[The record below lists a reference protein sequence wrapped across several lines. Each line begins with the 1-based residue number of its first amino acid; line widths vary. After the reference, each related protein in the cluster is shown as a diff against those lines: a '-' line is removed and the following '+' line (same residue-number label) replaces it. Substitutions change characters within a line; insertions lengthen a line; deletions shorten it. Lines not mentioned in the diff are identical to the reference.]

1 MIQIIFNGSYP
12 WKIQIKSNELAHA
25 IRDAMYRAMSV
36 DRQINPFD
44 NGKSISEETSLD
56 QLNNADP
63 DKTFLGTNNDK
74 LVITE
79 DRLLFVK
86 NKRHGIKREWVEVFQ
101 TDVKGIEI
109 NTPGQWPTWYAVMWY
124 FPPW

>member
-1 MIQIIFNGSYP
+1 
-12 WKIQIKSNELAHA
+12 
-25 IRDAMYRAMSV
+25 MYRAMSV
-36 DRQINPFD
+36 DRQIDPFD

-63 DKTFLGTNNDK
+63 DKTFLGTNKDK

-101 TDVKGIEI
+101 TDIKGIEI